1 MAQNHSELIQTI
13 FALTSLLFFISTMFY
28 HGMMILYQRRG
39 YSQRNMR
46 RDSENMRRRIE
57 ELLRDD

>member
-1 MAQNHSELIQTI
+1 MAQDHSELILTL
-13 FALTSLLFFISTMFY
+13 FAVASLLLFISTMFY

-39 YSQRNMR
+39 YSQRDIR